1 MHILT
6 ARPQGAALAHAF
18 TQPYDEPSEP
28 FHRLQQLGVVV
39 SVSRPD
45 GAETVPTLEW
55 DGALIARFEATVLE
69 SKCINVGDHI
79 IVVAEV
85 YDVFFPPAAEGS
97 EEVDTEIDSV
107 EGLSYA
113 MRGYRGVGPN
123 IDPDALPDSRS
134 TPQRQASSSAT
145 TYTAARG
152 NIPGSQKATFSTLIR
167 ARMYSTY
174 SIPSKGEFAEQI
186 KEGEPTAQMEKAEF
200 TDQAEKARIQNAVS
214 DPALLSTT
222 VGDFFD
228 TTHDL
233 FPARPAIRGMMR
245 AQKTAHDAS
254 NRLKYGLA
262 CGTLTGEESLE
273 LEKIITRNERQAT
286 KQLAF
291 GSAGRLR
298 RMLDHGRMDFRNAQW
313 METNIE
319 NGQAVLIAQANEVRQ
334 LSDEGKLDQM
344 QFAAVKKRLEEEGQF
359 LATELMRLRELVNE
373 EDEGDRDGGKP
384 KFDGFQ
390 GNV

>member
-39 SVSRPD
+39 SVSQSD
-45 GAETVPTLEW
+45 GAETPPSLEW
-55 DGALIARFEATVLE
+55 DGALIARFEAAVLE
-69 SKCINVGDHI
+69 SKCIDVGDHI

-85 YDVFFPPAAEGS
+85 YEVFFPPAAEGS
-97 EEVDTEIDSV
+97 QEEGTEVDSV

-134 TPQRQASSSAT
+134 APKKQATHAT
-145 TYTAARG
+145 TYDAARG
-152 NIPGSQKATFSTLIR
+152 NIPGSQKATFSTLTR

-186 KEGEPTAQMEKAEF
+186 EEGEPAAQTERAEPI
-200 TDQAEKARIQNAVS
+200 DQAEKARIQNAVS

-262 CGTLTGEESLE
+262 SGTLTGEESIE
-273 LEKIITRNERQAT
+273 LEKVITRNERQAT

-298 RMLDHGRMDFRNAQW
+298 RMLDHGRMDFKNAQW

-334 LSDEGKLDQM
+334 LLDEGKLDQV
-344 QFAAVKKRLEEEGQF
+344 QFATVKKRLEAEGQF

-373 EDEGDRDGGKP
+373 EDEGDRGGGKP